1 MSVDDHMDRLTVAH
15 HAITTAWT
23 DIQTRGYLKE
33 HPDLILH
40 DLDLIEAALR
50 EVRAA
55 AEQEKPGWGELQ
67 ADPHEDFEERVADY
81 QAHSCDC
88 DYCYQAQTPQV
99 DHSLPVLTKAAHKP
113 TPEDYAK
120 AAAAPIPERGT
131 DPTPAWFEF
140 RPGGWSCEYP
150 HPDPSVLCGALNIH
164 DAIGQGLEHLNTHH
178 PGWKTPCAACRRP
191 QWNAD
196 ENPRCHD
203 CRTN

>member
-15 HAITTAWT
+15 HAIITAWT
-23 DIQTRGYLKE
+23 DIETRGYLKE

-40 DLDLIEAALR
+40 DLNLLEAALR

-88 DYCYQAQTPQV
+88 DHCFHQGA
-99 DHSLPVLTKAAHKP
+99 DPVP
-113 TPEDYAK
+113 GFIDEV
-120 AAAAPIPERGT
+120 I
-131 DPTPAWFEF
+131 TPALKHE
-140 RPGGWSCEYP
+140 
-150 HPDPSVLCGALNIH
+150 
-164 DAIGQGLEHLNTHH
+164 
-178 PGWKTPCAACRRP
+178 KTPCVRCRRP

-196 ENPRCHD
+196 GNPHCHD
-203 CRTN
+203 CRTS